1 MTADKPDA
9 SQDGRTPRSYNDLT
23 NSEVIAV
30 CKCKSHS
37 AADEAQPADLDLDLR
52 QQVLR
57 INWQDGAISK
67 LPLAL
72 LRKHCPCAGC
82 RTEKEQ
88 QSRTLLPVLK
98 SAPAEMIEASG
109 GHLVGNY
116 ALQIDWSD
124 GHNTGIYDFRYLRQ
138 LSDMTGE

>member
-1 MTADKPDA
+1 M
-9 SQDGRTPRSYNDLT
+9 
-23 NSEVIAV
+23 
-30 CKCKSHS
+30 CKCKSQPAS
-37 AADEAQPADLDLDLR
+37 VDEVQPADLDLDL
-52 QQVLR
+52 QKQVLH
-57 INWQDGAISK
+57 ITWQDGEISD

-72 LRKHCPCAGC
+72 LRKHCPCAAC

-98 SAPAEMIEASG
+98 SAPAEKIEASG

-124 GHNTGIYDFRYLRQ
+124 GHNTGIYDFRYLRH
-138 LSDMTGE
+138 LSTLSPG